1 MIRKSVQR
9 FSERIML
16 KQQPKARRRLIPN
29 LIALW
34 SHPGRDGIRTGDALR
49 LS

>member
-16 KQQPKARRRLIPN
+16 KKQTKARWRFPSHR
-29 LIALW
+29 ALERSRPRW
-34 SHPGRDGIRTGDALR
+34 NQNRWCCV
-49 LS
+49 